1 LGVFEGNQM
10 EIWLFGSRGFH
21 LAGNT

>member
-1 LGVFEGNQM
+1 LGIFEGNQM
-10 EIWLFGSRGFH
+10 EIRLFGSREFH